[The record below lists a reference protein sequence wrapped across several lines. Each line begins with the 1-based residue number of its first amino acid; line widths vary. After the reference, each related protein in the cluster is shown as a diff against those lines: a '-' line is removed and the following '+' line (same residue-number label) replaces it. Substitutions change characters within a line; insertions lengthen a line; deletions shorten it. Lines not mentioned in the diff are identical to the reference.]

1 TLNDRKCL
9 RILTFQNGSD
19 TLAYELVAD
28 SSNWESFL
36 QTCTNRFQLGG
47 PVRRVFGW
55 NGEEIK
61 NFSEIPRL
69 DESLLGSNNHVL
81 LSQTYRGPVWVSKG
95 ENHRPLGT
103 YQYFTKCLRTLQSQ
117 LEPLLRYKKE
127 RRFQCS
133 HVTTE
138 ACYIIIWTVVPC
150 PTLDMQL
157 YLASELEDT
166 KWCQFKEWIRKL
178 KRKQDTLKEEAERE
192 RTEGCHYTMRHISEV
207 KGGNK
212 NLAVSSLMH
221 LKVAMNGE
229 QENPK
234 YFDVHFDLER
244 VSRLTD
250 NKEQQMRMLLD
261 QVSQAVVISSGP
273 NSARVGLIQRLF
285 FENGQQ
291 VTNVRQLRDDV
302 VLFASFGENGQ
313 HNEHLYPFSDLC
325 LQIALFQVLQND
337 TGALQLEMASQ
348 KVLKSSKWKAICG
361 LPKSTKRQLVYRDQ
375 YELTSDDQLQ
385 DRFPDAYSSESNIGE
400 NEGNSPLDHFSLLQ
414 NQVCFRTLTIK
425 NPCFYEV
432 GDENLVLTCLQHA
445 TEAKSGRSSPV
456 DEEEKVTM
464 TPNSSEPIL
473 LRNGLFVAACKPLDR
488 AHDSC
493 QRWAIKQERWS
504 TFGQWRFSCV
514 DNPEWHRRALT
525 WPIDRDGEPNN
536 SLIWPVEGQ
545 LIPFAPPLNPV
556 RGQPGSQTG
565 APKRLRV
572 LKNGEANQS
581 KAIFVTGPNVTKILI
596 IMLIHR
602 EDVMG
607 INYSSKPFFTHP
619 ELVYHAKF
627 VVMYLSA
634 SYINGVCYFMM
645 HRVKYSNR
653 NVWGRGDHSEW
664 INGESKHDDEKCED
678 NKSSQAKLHC
688 TGTSVSEFEFNVFLD
703 RCTSALH
710 MISAARRVFDE
721 DGTEHWSLD
730 NLKRDQLVYVT
741 SGEPFAN
748 VCRAQQEARLRTFFG
763 SLSPIVDRADWYVS
777 LVDQM
782 KKDWVLTLS
791 PSLSDGAELTLQ
803 HPAPGILSAA
813 SVNGQSG
820 TTKDKILED
829 RISCS
834 TAHERACQASDFRWA
849 EFQRQ
854 RFDDPT
860 NDEGVQ
866 DSLAQETQKESI
878 DTRTKKRRSRKEDL
892 QRFSVSEDGII
903 YPQANPSMALT
914 VIPGQDNKPQ
924 LQLKKR
930 RFGDE
935 LQRLKLNNNR
945 AHCVLRVLPFFR
957 IDFHDLLAQRE
968 FTRKIIPQEITAANL
983 TGICTHA
990 IIQTAVDQES
1000 AVLTFHLILA
1010 REDNLGESGSLG
1022 LFHGGHL
1029 DLSTYEARWSV
1040 QYWKNRLTVD
1050 LTSLN
1055 AMRSRHAAI
1064 RGELNERPK
1073 TGSVKLLVYAN
1084 GDARLVAP
1092 KLCIGSSI
1100 DGLRDLC
1107 TVCLELVEPIQLFYA
1122 ADGTVIND
1130 LCDLFSWGER
1140 NYSQVI
1146 RQASHWQKWFCSN
1159 TSESAGEE
1167 WPEKACLDMIQQ
1179 TVRRHSTDGR
1189 SSLHTNS
1196 DLARAPKVIYFTH
1209 PDVKRLVDLGVLHS
1223 EEGLTDDIESDG
1235 RMEPLNPDQ
1244 MPQSVEDADLWPHVT
1259 LAPRGELFQIGH
1271 VDGPGQNRDYELV
1284 IKISGIMGL
1293 LEIHC
1298 CCSFI
1303 LNQFLPRCILTVK
1316 EETPLTLVL
1325 SYEIFGHRILT
1336 DLFEPNATVLD
1347 DQTEIRIR
1355 SRLGPLRNYFTRV
1368 CPELSVSLHAVVDVS
1383 PDEEVIGSSDL
1394 KIGPAIANTV
1404 ISLRSLMIVRDADGS
1419 EESSV
1424 PEQYSP
1430 LRLIAQNLHS
1440 PRLRGAGPKGEDT
1453 VDDTFDDTE
1462 NLVPCDL
1469 ITSVYLGEKG
1479 MEETLQRS
1487 PSPNRG
1493 QKSETKE
1500 VDWSSLP
1507 IEVWASRGE
1516 EFIPLH
1522 NWPLSSRFLFFSL
1535 DLNTSIPDDS
1545 SCSSPQPIRRK
1556 MYSPTLPKRSLYQQP
1571 LLKRVLVYRNR
1582 DQSMNSALVWG
1593 DSLQEITHEAGIK
1606 LGLNGASGK
1615 LYTLDGSPINQLDE
1629 LRQDQLVCLVRT
1641 SEQFQ
1646 PPKELRNVEISAN
1659 WIRAKHRF
1667 GPDATNLVVQTRAHP
1682 MFGVDAFAPTQED
1695 KLSRS
1700 DRELIL
1706 TYEQVLDDELLAVST
1721 TGKRFLQ

>member
-1 TLNDRKCL
+1 
-9 RILTFQNGSD
+9 
-19 TLAYELVAD
+19 
-28 SSNWESFL
+28 
-36 QTCTNRFQLGG
+36 
-47 PVRRVFGW
+47 
-55 NGEEIK
+55 
-61 NFSEIPRL
+61 PRL

-81 LSQTYRGPVWVSKG
+81 SSQTYRGPVWVSKG

-103 YQYFTKCLRTLQSQ
+103 YQYFTKCLRMLQSQ

-127 RRFQCS
+127 LEAAKCGDRSRIRQNRILS
-133 HVTTE
+133 MTAKEVDEEVEKTE
-138 ACYIIIWTVVPC
+138 GKISQY
-150 PTLDMQL
+150 
-157 YLASELEDT
+157 
-166 KWCQFKEWIRKL
+166 KEWIRKL
-178 KRKQDTLKEEAERE
+178 KLQQDTLKEEAERE

-207 KGGNK
+207 KGENK

-234 YFDVHFDLER
+234 YFDVHFDLQR

-250 NKEQQMRMLLD
+250 EKEQQMRMLLD
-261 QVSQAVVISSGP
+261 QVSQALVISSGS

-302 VLFASFGENGQ
+302 VLFASFGEKWSTQ
-313 HNEHLYPFSDLC
+313 RDLC

-337 TGALQLEMASQ
+337 TGALQLETASQ
-348 KVLKSSKWKAICG
+348 QVLKSSKWKAICG
-361 LPKSTKRQLVYRDQ
+361 LPKSTKMQLVYRDQ

-385 DRFPDAYSSESNIGE
+385 DRFPDAYSSESNDGE
-400 NEGNSPLDHFSLLQ
+400 NEGKSPLDHLSLLQ
-414 NQVCFRTLTIK
+414 SQVCFRILAIENPWFIRSSVKMKDQLDYKANITLKAHLRSNDSETVILPMITLDSRRSSTGANGCRSWQLAK
-425 NPCFYEV
+425 SGCIRPKPFACNLVLGICSKMITKRGVIPQDVPNQGESEQESKVVEGLQVGLVTQDTTDPWQRWQFDTDGYLHNE

-445 TEAKSGRSSPV
+445 TEAKSDRSSPV

-488 AHDSC
+488 AHDCC
-493 QRWAIKQERWS
+493 QRWAVKQERWS

-556 RGQPGSQTG
+556 RGQPGSQT
-565 APKRLRV
+565 
-572 LKNGEANQS
+572 
-581 KAIFVTGPNVTKILI
+581 
-596 IMLIHR
+596 
-602 EDVMG
+602 
-607 INYSSKPFFTHP
+607 
-619 ELVYHAKF
+619 
-627 VVMYLSA
+627 
-634 SYINGVCYFMM
+634 
-645 HRVKYSNR
+645 
-653 NVWGRGDHSEW
+653 
-664 INGESKHDDEKCED
+664 
-678 NKSSQAKLHC
+678 
-688 TGTSVSEFEFNVFLD
+688 
-703 RCTSALH
+703 
-710 MISAARRVFDE
+710 
-721 DGTEHWSLD
+721 
-730 NLKRDQLVYVT
+730 
-741 SGEPFAN
+741 
-748 VCRAQQEARLRTFFG
+748 
-763 SLSPIVDRADWYVS
+763 
-777 LVDQM
+777 
-782 KKDWVLTLS
+782 DWVLTLS

-803 HPAPGILSAA
+803 PPAPRILSAVG
-813 SVNGQSG
+813 VNGQAG
-820 TTKDKILED
+820 TTEDKIPED

-854 RFDDPT
+854 RFDDP
-860 NDEGVQ
+860 NNAEGVQ
-866 DSLAQETQKESI
+866 DSPAQATQKESTDVI
-878 DTRTKKRRSRKEDL
+878 TDMWCCARTPMVE
-892 QRFSVSEDGII
+892 
-903 YPQANPSMALT
+903 N
-914 VIPGQDNKPQ
+914 
-924 LQLKKR
+924 
-930 RFGDE
+930 
-935 LQRLKLNNNR
+935 
-945 AHCVLRVLPFFR
+945 VLAVYTY
-957 IDFHDLLAQRE
+957 QC
-968 FTRKIIPQEITAANL
+968 KITAANI

-990 IIQTAVDQES
+990 IIETAVDQEGYVIS
-1000 AVLTFHLILA
+1000 PTDGQHRKSQKHPLNGLEVCLACSKSLLGRFKLTPVEPGKGFVCAFSRA

-1055 AMRSRHAAI
+1055 AMRCRHAAI

-1084 GDARLVAP
+1084 GDARLLAP
-1092 KLCIGSSI
+1092 KLCVGSSI

-1107 TVCLELVEPIQLFYA
+1107 TVCLELDEPIQLFYA

-1146 RQASHWQKWFCSN
+1146 RQASYWQKWFCSN
-1159 TSESAGEE
+1159 TSESAGDE
-1167 WPEKACLDMIQQ
+1167 WPEKECLDMIQQ
-1179 TVRRHSTDGR
+1179 TVRRQSTDRR

-1196 DLARAPKVIYFTH
+1196 DSALAPEFIYFTH

-1223 EEGLTDDIESDG
+1223 EERPTDDTESDG
-1235 RMEPLNPDQ
+1235 RVEPLNPDQ

-1284 IKISGIMGL
+1284 IRISGIMGL
-1293 LEIHC
+1293 LE
-1298 CCSFI
+1298 
-1303 LNQFLPRCILTVK
+1303 
-1316 EETPLTLVL
+1316 
-1325 SYEIFGHRILT
+1325 
-1336 DLFEPNATVLD
+1336 
-1347 DQTEIRIR
+1347 
-1355 SRLGPLRNYFTRV
+1355 V
-1368 CPELSVSLHAVVDVS
+1368 CPELSVSLHAVVEVS

-1419 EESSV
+1419 EKSSV

-1440 PRLRGAGPKGEDT
+1440 PRLRRAGPNGEDT
-1453 VDDTFDDTE
+1453 VDDNFDDTE
-1462 NLVPCDL
+1462 YLVPCDL

-1479 MEETLQRS
+1479 MDETRHRSLQICFLPRNS
-1487 PSPNRG
+1487 ALWIANQPVATYQLVVACLLWGGNFQLKCSLFD
-1493 QKSETKE
+1493 SE
-1500 VDWSSLP
+1500 
-1507 IEVWASRGE
+1507 G
-1516 EFIPLH
+1516 FIPSLEVFYGEMF
-1522 NWPLSSRFLFFSL
+1522 LSYRVSCREVMAIEEVAIWETNVHYLKLLRIKPVRINAQFWTLFSAVYK
-1535 DLNTSIPDDS
+1535 NVEM
-1545 SCSSPQPIRRK
+1545 IRRK
-1556 MYSPTLPKRSLYQQP
+1556 ASSTNRSAH
-1571 LLKRVLVYRNR
+1571 K
-1582 DQSMNSALVWG
+1582 
-1593 DSLQEITHEAGIK
+1593 
-1606 LGLNGASGK
+1606 NGKAEEPI
-1615 LYTLDGSPINQLDE
+1615 DCHRRINQLDE
-1629 LRQDQLVCLVRT
+1629 LKQDQLVCLVRT

-1646 PPKELRNVEISAN
+1646 PPKELRNAEISAN

-1695 KLSRS
+1695 KSSRS
-1700 DRELIL
+1700 DRELKCVNV
-1706 TYEQVLDDELLAVST
+1706 YENGKPIGTAQPIAGLSLRQLLEKATVVLRLPVPAVCFYSLS
-1721 TGKRFLQ
+1721 GIKVSSCQLKNKLDLSRA